1 VSSICR
7 ADTCVWRLV
16 RQQGSSNFESS
27 RKSGIGEEEETK
39 VVLSHYNGNVD
50 RGEHLHPQI
59 LYLTMVCLPLC
70 LQEMR
75 AHAREVTWFVMQ
87 LFYGDKDPAWKFSTF
102 YDYNDHNDRHE
113 VDPQYA
119 QDYITRYMQP
129 VLYPPTIVSSL
140 PIHCI

>member
-1 VSSICR
+1 
-7 ADTCVWRLV
+7 
-16 RQQGSSNFESS
+16 
-27 RKSGIGEEEETK
+27 
-39 VVLSHYNGNVD
+39 
-50 RGEHLHPQI
+50 
-59 LYLTMVCLPLC
+59 
-70 LQEMR
+70 MR

-129 VLYPPTIVSSL
+129 VLDPPTIVSSL